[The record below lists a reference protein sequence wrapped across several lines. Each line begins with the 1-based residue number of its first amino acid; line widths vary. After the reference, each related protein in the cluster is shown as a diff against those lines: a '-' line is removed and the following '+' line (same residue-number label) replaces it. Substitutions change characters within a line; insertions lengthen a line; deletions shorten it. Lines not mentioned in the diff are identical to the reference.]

1 MLRNLFC
8 IFVAGAWTTILFPFT
23 ILVSL
28 LTLDVSTSLWVVQ
41 RVWSPVLLWAGGAKL
56 TVKGLERVDFTKPAI
71 YVCNHQSTI
80 DIPALFLALPVNFRF
95 VAKQALQYV
104 PVMGWYMTM
113 AKFVFI
119 DRSNHKKAIRSLELA
134 GERIRGGIS
143 IAMFPEGTRSPD
155 LAIMPFKKGPFALA
169 LKAGVP
175 VVPVAI
181 EGSGRLMPK
190 NSWNITPGPI
200 TVSVGEPVDPK
211 PFGDDREALMKVVRD
226 RIIDLSLELGG
237 KGGDKSTTV
246 AAKGAEGI
254 ARPRDSQAR
263 A

>member
-1 MLRNLFC
+1 
-8 IFVAGAWTTILFPFT
+8 
-23 ILVSL
+23 
-28 LTLDVSTSLWVVQ
+28 
-41 RVWSPVLLWAGGAKL
+41 
-56 TVKGLERVDFTKPAI
+56 
-71 YVCNHQSTI
+71 
-80 DIPALFLALPVNFRF
+80 
-95 VAKQALQYV
+95 
-104 PVMGWYMTM
+104 MTM

-119 DRSNHKKAIRSLELA
+119 DRSNHTKAVRSLELA

-175 VVPVAI
+175 VVPIVI
-181 EGSGRLMPK
+181 EGSGKLMPK

-200 TVSVGEPVDPK
+200 VVSIGEPVDPK
-211 PFGDDREALMKVVRD
+211 QFGDDREALMKVVRD
-226 RIIDLSLELGG
+226 RIIDLSVELGG

-254 ARPRDSQAR
+254 ARARDSKVSA
-263 A
+263 

>member
-1 MLRNLFC
+1 MRNLFC
-8 IFVAGAWTTILFPFT
+8 IFIAGVWTTLLFPVT
-23 ILVSL
+23 ILVTL
-28 LTLDVSTSLWVVQ
+28 LTFDTSTTMWVVQ

-56 TVKGLERVDFTKPAI
+56 TVRGLERADFTRPAI

-104 PVMGWYMTM
+104 PVLGWYMTM

-119 DRSNHKKAIRSLELA
+119 DRSNHKKAIRSLERA

-169 LKAGVP
+169 MKAGVP
-175 VVPVAI
+175 VVPIAI

-200 TVSVGEPVDPK
+200 TIAIGAPVDPA
-211 PFGDDREALMKVVRD
+211 PFGDDREALMKAVRD
-226 RIIDLSLELGG
+226 RIIDLSVELGG
-237 KGGDKSTTV
+237 RGGDKATTV
-246 AAKGAEGI
+246 AAKGLEGT
-254 ARPRDSQAR
+254 ARRRDTQAP